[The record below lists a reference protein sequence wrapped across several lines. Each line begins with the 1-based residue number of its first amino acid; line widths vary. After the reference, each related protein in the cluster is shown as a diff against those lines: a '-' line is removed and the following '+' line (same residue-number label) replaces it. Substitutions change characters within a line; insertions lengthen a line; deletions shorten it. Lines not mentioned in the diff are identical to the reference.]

1 MSFGI
6 GVTLSFVAAI
16 AWGSSMVIFKVGI
29 KNTDPLVAT
38 YIKGIVAVPVLILLG
53 WILYGVES
61 LALLFTYPNSLW
73 LLLATV
79 SITFGDFFS
88 LFALKKIN
96 VSIAQPISAVYPF
109 FTTLILL
116 IAKIE
121 KITWVIITGTLL
133 IIFGVSTISYFTQRT
148 SNQAAKREHDK
159 NNGKN
164 TIYGIILSV
173 LAATFWGL
181 TIVFTRLILDG
192 EGVEVISMMGIRNGL
207 MVAMA
212 FILVLIRANI
222 KRDNFMKNI
231 FTQKKE
237 AFILMGGG
245 AIAWCIGGVS
255 FFTAVTMIGA
265 GISTPL
271 SSISPFIVTILSV
284 FFLKETITKKQI
296 LSIFII
302 VLGAVILSLNEIFS

>member
-53 WILYGVES
+53 WVLYGVES

-73 LLLATV
+73 LFLATV

-133 IIFGVSTISYFTQRT
+133 IIFGVFTISYFTQKT
-148 SNQAAKREHDK
+148 SNQEAKREHDQ

-181 TIVFTRLILDG
+181 TIVFTRLILNG
-192 EGVEVISMMGIRNGL
+192 EGVEVVSMMGIRNGL

-245 AIAWCIGGVS
+245 AISWCIGGVS

-284 FFLKETITKKQI
+284 FFLKEKITKKQI

-302 VLGAVILSLNEIFS
+302 VMGAVILSLKETFS

>member
-1 MSFGI
+1 MSFGV
-6 GVTLSFVAAI
+6 GVILSFTAAI

-38 YIKGIVAVPVLILLG
+38 YIKGIVAVPVLILLS
-53 WILYGVES
+53 WILFGVES
-61 LALLFTYPNSLW
+61 FALLFTYPNSLW

-79 SITFGDFFS
+79 SIAFGDFFS

-121 KITWVIITGTLL
+121 EITWIIITGTLV
-133 IIFGVSTISYFTQRT
+133 IIFGVSIISYFTQKT
-148 SNQAAKREHDK
+148 SNQEAKREHDK

-181 TIVFTRLILDG
+181 TIVFTKLILNS
-192 EGVEVISMMGIRNGL
+192 ESVEVISMMGIRNGL
-207 MVAMA
+207 MVVIA
-212 FILVLIRANI
+212 FILVLIRATI
-222 KRDNFMKNI
+222 RRDNFMKNI

-255 FFTAVTMIGA
+255 FFTAVTIIGA

-271 SSISPFIVTILSV
+271 SSISPFIVTILSLV
-284 FFLKETITKKQI
+284 FLKEKITRKQI
-296 LSIFII
+296 LGIIII
-302 VLGAVILSLNEIFS
+302 VVGSILLSLNENFG